1 MPEISN
7 YVLSYGAGHYS
18 DLAASPYDLIIT
30 EGAPFGAFPAL
41 SDAQVAALHAQGRTI
56 VGYVNVGVADQNR
69 YYWQSSWT
77 TDHTDT
83 GTPTAQ
89 APAWLQ
95 GQPKNDF
102 GIMVKFW
109 DADWQKIVIDQ
120 AVDLVKR
127 GYSGVFLDDPL
138 VYYNVG
144 DQPGQPSRAVLAQW
158 MMEFILKID
167 QAIHAWNPDAYLVVN
182 GAPYITGDSGNGAS
196 ETSVAYR
203 SAVDAVL
210 LENQTPAVWD
220 FTRGAFPASMEVL
233 ALSTAADRAGF
244 AASAWS
250 HGVTP
255 YASPDAGYAG
265 VGSYLGPQTAGPD
278 FLEGGDGPNRIEGLG
293 GADVIFGYGG
303 ADTLIGGDGNDVL
316 LGGPG
321 VDTMI
326 GGAGDDIYE
335 VTEPGDVVVEN
346 AGEGIDTVFSYLG
359 AYTLGANFETLR
371 LVGPGSSAGYGNALD
386 NTLVGNAGGNTLV
399 GAAGNDTM
407 IGGAGNDAY
416 EVTEAGDVVIEYANE
431 GSDIVFSYIDTYA
444 LTANVENLTLI
455 GSARVGYGNALNN
468 TMTGNAMANTLV
480 GGAGNDQMMGRAG
493 NDAYEVTEAGDFV
506 IENPGEGT
514 DTVYSY
520 IDSYTLTANVENLAL
535 IGSARVGNGNA
546 LNNTLIGNAVAN
558 TLIGGAG
565 NDTMIGGAGNDAY
578 EVAEAGDVV
587 VENAGEGTDTVY
599 SYLNSYTLTANVEA
613 LYLVG
618 AARDGVGNG
627 DANRLTGNAF
637 DNVLNGGG
645 GDDVLIGGA
654 GNDTMIG
661 GAGNDVFE
669 VTEAGDVVT
678 ELAGGG
684 TDTVFSYLDSYTL
697 VDNVETLAL
706 AGAGRVALGNAGVNT
721 LIGNASANVLNGNGG
736 DDTLTGS
743 GGADTFWHLGAA
755 AGNDRITDFAVA
767 SEVIVLD
774 ASVYANFAAV
784 QSHAAQVGANAVITL
799 NASTSL
805 TLDNVQL
812 NQLTAGNFV
821 FYSAG
826 AAPIEP
832 VEKATS
838 PEPLT
843 QPGEGQDLSDA
854 AAPDGG
860 SPATVGGYGHVPLHL
875 LADGPAFAPT
885 GDAPWTLPHN
895 HDHWA

>member
-220 FTRGAFPASMEVL
+220 FTRGAFPASTEVL

-316 LGGPG
+316 LGG
-321 VDTMI
+321 
-326 GGAGDDIYE
+326 AG
-335 VTEPGDVVVEN
+335 
-346 AGEGIDTVFSYLG
+346 
-359 AYTLGANFETLR
+359 
-371 LVGPGSSAGYGNALD
+371 
-386 NTLVGNAGGNTLV
+386 
-399 GAAGNDTM
+399 
-407 IGGAGNDAY
+407 
-416 EVTEAGDVVIEYANE
+416 
-431 GSDIVFSYIDTYA
+431 
-444 LTANVENLTLI
+444 
-455 GSARVGYGNALNN
+455 
-468 TMTGNAMANTLV
+468 
-480 GGAGNDQMMGRAG
+480 Q
-493 NDAYEVTEAGDFV
+493 
-506 IENPGEGT
+506 
-514 DTVYSY
+514 
-520 IDSYTLTANVENLAL
+520 
-535 IGSARVGNGNA
+535 
-546 LNNTLIGNAVAN
+546 
-558 TLIGGAG
+558 
-565 NDTMIGGAGNDAY
+565 
-578 EVAEAGDVV
+578 
-587 VENAGEGTDTVY
+587 
-599 SYLNSYTLTANVEA
+599 
-613 LYLVG
+613 
-618 AARDGVGNG
+618 
-627 DANRLTGNAF
+627 
-637 DNVLNGGG
+637 
-645 GDDVLIGGA
+645 
-654 GNDTMIG
+654 
-661 GAGNDVFE
+661 
-669 VTEAGDVVT
+669 
-678 ELAGGG
+678 
-684 TDTVFSYLDSYTL
+684 
-697 VDNVETLAL
+697 
-706 AGAGRVALGNAGVNT
+706 
-721 LIGNASANVLNGNGG
+721 
-736 DDTLTGS
+736 
-743 GGADTFWHLGAA
+743 
-755 AGNDRITDFAVA
+755 
-767 SEVIVLD
+767 
-774 ASVYANFAAV
+774 
-784 QSHAAQVGANAVITL
+784 
-799 NASTSL
+799 
-805 TLDNVQL
+805 
-812 NQLTAGNFV
+812 
-821 FYSAG
+821 
-826 AAPIEP
+826 
-832 VEKATS
+832 
-838 PEPLT
+838 
-843 QPGEGQDLSDA
+843 
-854 AAPDGG
+854 
-860 SPATVGGYGHVPLHL
+860 
-875 LADGPAFAPT
+875 
-885 GDAPWTLPHN
+885 WTP
-895 HDHWA
+895 